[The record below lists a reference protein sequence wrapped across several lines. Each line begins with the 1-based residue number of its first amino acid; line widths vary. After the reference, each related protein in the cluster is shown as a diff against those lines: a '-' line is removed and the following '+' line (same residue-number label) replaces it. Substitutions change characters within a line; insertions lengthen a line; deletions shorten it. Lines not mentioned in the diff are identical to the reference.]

1 MSTNDQRS
9 TSDDDG
15 SFLASA
21 KERASR
27 MVTPR
32 GVLDLRVAELNLRID
47 DEIQGV
53 EGRLARS
60 IRDEVAR
67 LEDLIRELYLR
78 IDTFIAEVGRA
89 EDLAAALEVRLA
101 EVVELRSQTRSAER
115 AEARRLVALEERVAE
130 LEERCGGEE

>member
-115 AEARRLVALEERVAE
+115 AEARRLDALEERVAE
-130 LEERCGGEE
+130 LEERSSPGA

>member
-1 MSTNDQRS
+1 M
-9 TSDDDG
+9 
-15 SFLASA
+15 
-21 KERASR
+21 
-27 MVTPR
+27 
-32 GVLDLRVAELNLRID
+32 LDLRVAELNLRID

-130 LEERCGGEE
+130 LEERSSPGA

>member
-130 LEERCGGEE
+130 LEERSSPGA

>member
-32 GVLDLRVAELNLRID
+32 GVLD
-47 DEIQGV
+47 
-53 EGRLARS
+53 
-60 IRDEVAR
+60 
-67 LEDLIRELYLR
+67 DLIRELYLR

-130 LEERCGGEE
+130 LEERSSPGA